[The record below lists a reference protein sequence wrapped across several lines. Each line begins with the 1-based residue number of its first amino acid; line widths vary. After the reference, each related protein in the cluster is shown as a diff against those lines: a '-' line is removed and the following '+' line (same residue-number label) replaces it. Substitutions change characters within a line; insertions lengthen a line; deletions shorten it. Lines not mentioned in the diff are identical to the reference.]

1 MPSSPE
7 KRIRA
12 CAVVCAVI
20 LAVLSPRLRAAQD
33 DARTR
38 VQASIRAMGGEERLR
53 VIHSLSF
60 KAIGQ
65 RTMLEQSERPE
76 GPWLMDYFQVSEYLD
91 FAHKRQRIERQS
103 RGCGSTEC
111 WHAAAWDPS
120 TYLYDNGAG
129 AMLVNGK
136 QSPASHTAL
145 DDSAELLSLSPDR
158 VLLEALAASDLH
170 SEPDT
175 ILRGFTH
182 HVVGFTLNG
191 VPVRILLSAYSKLP
205 SAVEITRTRPY
216 DTFLS
221 PWGDLTSRIT
231 FTFWQLEPGGVR
243 YPRQWNSDLNGQ
255 PDWMWTINELSI
267 NPAETESNRF
277 TIDSQIRTAPQSRGS
292 LDEWPLGLKNAP
304 PTEIAPGI
312 VQVRGFW
319 NIAEVKQ
326 SDGIVIIEGPIS
338 NGYSAKVIADA
349 QTRFPGLPIKAV
361 ITTSDSWP
369 HIGGLREYAARGIP
383 IYALDLNR
391 TILQRLF
398 AAPHKLASDDLAK
411 SGKRPI
417 VHYIGARTE
426 LGTGSNRLE
435 IIPYREQTGERQ
447 MMVYFPE
454 SKLLYTSDLFQ
465 RAAGEWFLPETLWE
479 ALDAVHREKLEV
491 DRSFGMHYAPVAWSE
506 IGAAVEKQEKPVQ
519 QR

>member
-1 MPSSPE
+1 MPSSLE
-7 KRIRA
+7 KRVCA
-12 CAVVCAVI
+12 CAAFCALVLTVV
-20 LAVLSPRLRAAQD
+20 SPRLHAAQD
-33 DARTR
+33 NARTR
-38 VQASIRAMGGEERLR
+38 VQAAIQAMGGEERLQA
-53 VIHSLSF
+53 IHSLRF

-76 GPWLMDYFQVSEYLD
+76 GPWLMDYFQVSEFVD
-91 FAHKRQRIERQS
+91 FAHKRQRVDRES
-103 RGCGSTEC
+103 RGCGSSDC
-111 WHAAAWDPS
+111 WDSAAWLPS
-120 TYLYDNGAG
+120 TYFYDNGAG

-136 QSPASHTAL
+136 QSPARRTSIT
-145 DDSAELLSLSPDR
+145 DSSELLALSPDR
-158 VLLEALAASDLH
+158 VLLEALAAPDLH
-170 SEPDT
+170 SESDT
-175 ILRGFTH
+175 ALRGFTH
-182 HVVGFTLNG
+182 HVVGFTLRG
-191 VPVRILLSAYSKLP
+191 ATVRLLLSAYTALP
-205 SAVEITRTRPY
+205 SAVEITRTHPY
-216 DTFLS
+216 NTFLG

-231 FTFWQLEPGGVR
+231 YTFWQLEPGGVR

-267 NPAETESNRF
+267 NPVENENHRF
-277 TIDSQIRTAPQSRGS
+277 VIDSQIRTAPTRGPI
-292 LDEWPLGLKNAP
+292 DEWPLGFKNDP
-304 PTEIAPGI
+304 PSEIVPGV

-319 NIAEVKQ
+319 NLTEVKQ
-326 SDGIVIIEGPIS
+326 ADGIVIIEGPIS

-349 QTRFPGLPIKAV
+349 QVRFPGLPIKAV

-398 AAPHKLASDDLAK
+398 SAPHKLAPDDLAK

-417 VHYIGARTE
+417 VHYISARTQ

-447 MMVYFPE
+447 MMVYFPD

-465 RAAGEWFLPETLWE
+465 RAGGEWFLPETLWE
-479 ALDAVHREKLEV
+479 ALDAVRREKLDV
-491 DRSFGMHYAPVAWSE
+491 DRSFGMHYEPVAWSE
-506 IGAAVEKQEKPVQ
+506 IEAAVKKQERPAEQ
-519 QR
+519 P

>member
-1 MPSSPE
+1 MLPSAE
-7 KRIRA
+7 IRTRV
-12 CAVVCAVI
+12 CVVLCAVI
-20 LAVLSPRLRAAQD
+20 LAVLSPRVRAAQD
-33 DARTR
+33 DARAS
-38 VQASIRAMGGEERLR
+38 VQAATQAMGGEERLR
-53 VIHSLSF
+53 STHSLSF

-91 FAHKRQRIERQS
+91 FARKRQRIERES
-103 RGCGSTEC
+103 RGCGSSSC
-111 WHAAAWDPS
+111 WDSAAWLPS

-129 AMLVNGK
+129 AMLANGK
-136 QSPASHTAL
+136 QSPVPQNLL
-145 DDSAELLSLSPDR
+145 DESAELLALSPDR
-158 VLLEALAASDLH
+158 LLLEALAASDLH
-170 SEPDT
+170 SELD
-175 ILRGFTH
+175 IVLRGFTH

-191 VPVRILLSAYSKLP
+191 TPVRLFLSASTKLP
-205 SAVEITRTRPY
+205 SIAEITRTRPY
-216 DTFLS
+216 DAFLS
-221 PWGDLTSRIT
+221 PWGDVTSRIT

-243 YPRQWNSDLNGQ
+243 YPRQWNAEVNGQ
-255 PDWMWTINELSI
+255 PDWMWTINELTI
-267 NPAETESNRF
+267 NPAETDSDRF
-277 TIDSQIRTAPQSRGS
+277 AIDSQIRTAPPTRGT

-319 NIAEVKQ
+319 NVAEVKQ

-349 QTRFPGLPIKAV
+349 QMRFPGLPIKAV

-391 TILQRLF
+391 AILQRLF
-398 AAPHKLASDDLAK
+398 AAPHKLSPDDLAK
-411 SGKRPI
+411 NGRRPI
-417 VHYIGARTE
+417 VHYISARTQF
-426 LGTGSNRLE
+426 GTGSNRLE

-479 ALDAVHREKLEV
+479 AQDAVHREKLDV

-506 IGAAVEKQEKPVQ
+506 IEAAVEKQVKPIQ
-519 QR
+519 QQ